1 LFIEI
6 DKSSAI
12 LVKNLKDRLIEKTM
26 KCNLKKEQISNLL
39 MKKIS
44 EKQLDQMINEVNSSE
59 LIASDLEQTLLS
71 IKQEMDQLKLSV

>member
-1 LFIEI
+1 
-6 DKSSAI
+6 
-12 LVKNLKDRLIEKTM
+12 
-26 KCNLKKEQISNLL
+26 

-71 IKQEMDQLKLSV
+71 IKQEMDQLKLSVKGVKDRI

>member
-1 LFIEI
+1 
-6 DKSSAI
+6 
-12 LVKNLKDRLIEKTM
+12 M
-26 KCNLKKEQISNLL
+26 KCNLKKDQISNLL

-71 IKQEMDQLKLSV
+71 IKQEMDQLKLSVKGVKDRI